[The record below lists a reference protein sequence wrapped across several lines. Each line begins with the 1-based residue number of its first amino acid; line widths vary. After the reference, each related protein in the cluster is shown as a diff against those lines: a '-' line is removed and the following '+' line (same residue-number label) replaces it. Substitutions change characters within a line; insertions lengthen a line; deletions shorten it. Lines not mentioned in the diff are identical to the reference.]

1 MFLIAYAMNEWVAP
15 ASVDLSTR
23 TFYQII
29 YHTDALPVEPQFFR
43 KDPDTGN
50 TFYVAQVAPDN
61 KTMMDVQIFKPAKY
75 GPWNETLQA
84 KTASVQGSS
93 LVLHDVIDTRYNN
106 DGFLTNQQ
114 HVKSV
119 SIGLPL
125 GETASQFVS
134 QVNNDP
140 WTMSSKSLRT
150 QVNALQS
157 QGIGGTAMGNLQ
169 INLADK
175 LAWPFACFIGVLVAL
190 PLALRFG
197 KRGRTLGIA
206 LAIIAFF
213 VYYLMVSAASAFG
226 RNGALNPFVAA
237 WLPNVIMGTAGT
249 VLFGWKSAD
258 VCASHLQR
266 VVHRHA
272 RVAARMLRRRTC
284 RPAAHASDEQRRSK
298 FALTLFNTQ
307 SCAQHYTDD
316 DARASWRRPRAEPRA
331 DDNPGPPV
339 RRPGPPNMPPAA
351 AATAPYTVNPT
362 PHPLPGTYAGR
373 DAAAGSRRDAA
384 ARPSSTE
391 PVFLVRGGETPP
403 PIPPAGQATPR
414 RRPSRPARRRS
425 RPDTSP

>member
-1 MFLIAYAMNEWVAP
+1 MATLIDRQPLPRVGSAMFRLPILDGYLLREMFGPFMFAFGAFLLFWALNIFFLAADYIINQHAPIFLVLRFVIFRVPQAIPMAFPFACLFAALLAMGRVMGDNEITAMRTAGISVMRISLAPLIFGFAMFLFAYAMNEWVAP
-15 ASVDLSTR
+15 VSVDLSTR

-50 TFYVAQVAPDN
+50 TFYVTQVAPDN
-61 KTMMDVQIFKPAKY
+61 KTMLDVQIFKPAKY

-84 KTASVQGSS
+84 KTATVNGST

-114 HVKSV
+114 RVKMV

-140 WTMSSKSLRT
+140 WTMSSKSLRM
-150 QVNALQS
+150 QVNALQA

-175 LAWPFACFIGVLVAL
+175 LAWPFACLIGVVVAL

-213 VYYLMVSAASAFG
+213 AYYLMTTAASAFG
-226 RNGALNPFVAA
+226 RNGAMNPYLAA
-237 WLPNVIMGTAGT
+237 WLPNIIVGVAGA
-249 VLFGWKSAD
+249 VLLW
-258 VCASHLQR
+258 LEER
-266 VVHRHA
+266 
-272 RVAARMLRRRTC
+272 
-284 RPAAHASDEQRRSK
+284 
-298 FALTLFNTQ
+298 
-307 SCAQHYTDD
+307 
-316 DARASWRRPRAEPRA
+316 
-331 DDNPGPPV
+331 
-339 RRPGPPNMPPAA
+339 
-351 AATAPYTVNPT
+351 
-362 PHPLPGTYAGR
+362 
-373 DAAAGSRRDAA
+373 
-384 ARPSSTE
+384 
-391 PVFLVRGGETPP
+391 
-403 PIPPAGQATPR
+403 
-414 RRPSRPARRRS
+414 
-425 RPDTSP
+425 